1 MKLIALDAIAEIV
14 RGITFSKADGSST
27 PEKDRLPVIRA
38 GSIQSELLVDEGQI
52 WVPKEKIKENQII
65 KKNDII
71 MCMSSGS
78 SSLVGKCA
86 KASEDWIGSFGA
98 FCSGVRP
105 DITKC
110 VPSYLYY
117 FLCTPTFR
125 NWSGASD
132 GANIKNIRA
141 SELAEF
147 KIPLPPLETQK
158 QIAAVLEKA
167 DQLRKDCQLMEQELN
182 SLAQSV
188 FIEMFGDPVTNPRG
202 FDSKPLREL
211 VSVLSGATPSKSND
225 NFWVGNVPWV
235 SPKDMKVPE
244 LYDSIDHV
252 NEIVFTETNLKKIPL
267 NSILIVVRGM
277 ILVHTVPLA
286 ITRKNLSIN
295 QDIKALTVKCN
306 SIKSEFLL
314 AVLSSMHS
322 HLLSI
327 ISTAAHGTKRID
339 MADLLGLKIIVP
351 SIQQQDQ
358 FIKAVITM
366 RNMTATQQAEA
377 TLYENNFNALMQK
390 AFNGELNLDNANT
403 Q

>member
-1 MKLIALDAIAEIV
+1 MSWPLVALKDCCTVVGGATPRREVESYWDSKDVPWVTPKDISKINSLYINDAPEYISNEGFDSCAACKLPIGSLLLTSRAPIGNIA
-14 RGITFSKADGSST
+14 ITTKEMCTNQGFKSLIPSYKVDVKYLYFCMLHSA
-27 PEKDRLPVIRA
+27 DRL
-38 GSIQSELLVDEGQI
+38 ENEGNGATF
-52 WVPKEKIKENQII
+52 KEVSKKIVE
-65 KKNDII
+65 
-71 MCMSSGS
+71 
-78 SSLVGKCA
+78 A
-86 KASEDWIGSFGA
+86 
-98 FCSGVRP
+98 
-105 DITKC
+105 
-110 VPSYLYY
+110 
-117 FLCTPTFR
+117 
-125 NWSGASD
+125 
-132 GANIKNIRA
+132 
-141 SELAEF
+141 F

-167 DQLRKDCQLMEQELN
+167 DQLRKDCQQMEQELN
-182 SLAQSV
+182 NLAQSV

-225 NFWVGNVPWV
+225 NFWIGNVPWV

-244 LYDSIDHV
+244 IYDSIDHV
-252 NEIVFTETNLKKIPL
+252 NEIAFTETNLKKIPL

-339 MADLLGLKIIVP
+339 MADLLDLKIIVP

-358 FIKAVITM
+358 FIKTVITM

-390 AFNGELNLDNANT
+390 AFSGELNLANAKT
-403 Q
+403 

>member
-1 MKLIALDAIAEIV
+1 M
-14 RGITFSKADGSST
+14 SW
-27 PEKDRLPVIRA
+27 P
-38 GSIQSELLVDEGQI
+38 LV
-52 WVPKEKIKENQII
+52 
-65 KKNDII
+65 
-71 MCMSSGS
+71 SL
-78 SSLVGKCA
+78 SSLVEIKGGGTPS
-86 KASEDWIGSFGA
+86 KAEPTYWNG
-98 FCSGVRP
+98 
-105 DITKC
+105 DIPWASVKDFKSST
-110 VPSYLYY
+110 L
-117 FLCTPTFR
+117 
-125 NWSGASD
+125 SGASD
-132 GANIKNIRA
+132 YITQAGIDNSATSLIEKGNIIIPTRMALGKIAINTVDLAINQDLKALIIRDHKKVDLEYLFRCIQSKSDEIIKQGKGATVKGITLDVLNN
-141 SELAEF
+141 LQ
-147 KIPLPPLETQK
+147 IPLPPLETQK

-167 DQLRKDCQLMEQELN
+167 DQLRKDCKLLEQELN

-188 FIEMFGDPVTNPRG
+188 FIDMFGDPVTNPRG

-225 NFWVGNVPWV
+225 NFWIGNVPWV

-244 LYDSIDHV
+244 IYDSIDHV
-252 NEIVFTETNLKKIPL
+252 NEIAFTETNLKKIPL

-277 ILVHTVPLA
+277 ILVHTAPLA

-339 MADLLGLKIIVP
+339 MADLLDLKIIVP

-358 FIKAVITM
+358 FIKTVITM

-390 AFNGELNLDNANT
+390 AFSGELNLANAKT
-403 Q
+403 